1 MPDDPDTPAP
11 RWAVEAFD
19 PETDP
24 EPLAASSLACTG
36 EGDDDGS

>member
-1 MPDDPDTPAP
+1 MPDDDHDPAP
-11 RWAVEAFD
+11 RWAVEEYD

-36 EGDDDGS
+36 EGDTDG